1 MVRSPSRIALAEAIG
16 TFTLVFAGVL
26 AINAATLAGE
36 PEPTSLIAVAFAH
49 GLAILVMV
57 AALAAI
63 SGGHFNPA
71 ITLGFVVAGRMPI
84 RRAVLYWIAQI
95 VGAVVAALIIAAA
108 FGRFTVGEG
117 TPTLAPNVSALAGI
131 VLEAIGTFF
140 LVLVVF
146 GTAVDERAPASVF
159 PIAIGLTIAADIMAF
174 GPLTGGA
181 VNPARAFGPALVSG
195 AWTDHLVY
203 WTGPLLGGAL
213 AGLVME
219 YGIGVRAK
227 TPEVRERGGPEP
239 GEARAA

>member
-1 MVRSPSRIALAEAIG
+1 MVRSPTRIALAEAIG

-36 PEPTSLIAVAFAH
+36 SEPSSLVAVAFAH

-84 RRAVLYWIAQI
+84 RRAALYWIAQI

-108 FGRFTVGEG
+108 FGRFAVGEG
-117 TPTLAPNVSALAGI
+117 TPALAPNVGALAGI

-146 GTAVDERAPASVF
+146 GTAVDERAPKSVYPF
-159 PIAIGLTIAADIMAF
+159 AIGLTVAACIMAI
-174 GPLTGGA
+174 GSITGA
-181 VNPARAFGPALVSG
+181 ALNPSRAFGPALATSE
-195 AWTDHLVY
+195 WTRHYVY
-203 WTGPLLGGAL
+203 WIGPLSGGAL
-213 AGLVME
+213 AALLQHLLLMKAPSPVVAE
-219 YGIGVRAK
+219 H
-227 TPEVRERGGPEP
+227 GGPAPSEK
-239 GEARAA
+239 RR

>member
-1 MVRSPSRIALAEAIG
+1 MVRSPTRIALAEAIG
-16 TFTLVFAGVL
+16 TFTLVFAGVR

-36 PEPTSLIAVAFAH
+36 SEPSSLVAVAFAH

-63 SGGHFNPA
+63 SGAHFNPA

-84 RRAVLYWIAQI
+84 RQAAVYWAAQI
-95 VGAVVAALIIAAA
+95 VGAVVAALIVAAA
-108 FGRFTVGEG
+108 FGRFAVGEG
-117 TPTLAPNVSALAGI
+117 TPALAPNVSALAGI

-159 PIAIGLTIAADIMAF
+159 PIAIGLTIAADILAF

-203 WTGPLLGGAL
+203 WAGPLIGGAV

-219 YGIGVRAK
+219 HGIGVRAK
-227 TPEVRERGGPEP
+227 SAEVSERGGPER